1 MNRDKIKRV
10 KLIIEYDGR
19 NYHGFQIQN
28 NARTI
33 QAEIEN
39 AIFKLTGEK
48 VSIAAAGRTDAKVH
62 ALGQVIS
69 FDTSSTIPAERWKYA
84 LNSVLP
90 GDIRVRE
97 SSYVA
102 KDFHP
107 RFNAISKVYHYL
119 IYRQEKGAVFYRHY
133 AWINSDYLNIDEM
146 KRASNFIIGTYDFRS
161 FCSSGSSVKNFTRTV
176 KKLEIIDEFPFLWFK
191 IEADGF
197 LYNMVRIITGT
208 LVEIGQGKYPAG
220 EMKNIIE
227 ARDRN
232 RAGITAPPQ
241 GLYLI
246 EVKY

>member
-1 MNRDKIKRV
+1 MNRGEIKRV
-10 KLIIEYDGR
+10 KLVLEYDGTH
-19 NYHGFQIQN
+19 YHGFQVQK
-28 NARTI
+28 NAHTI
-33 QAEIEN
+33 QAELEN

-48 VSIAAAGRTDAKVH
+48 AALAAAGRTDAGVH
-62 ALGQVIS
+62 ALGQVVA
-69 FDTSSTIPAERWKYA
+69 FNTSSGIPPERWKYA

-90 GDIRVRE
+90 PDIRVRE
-97 SSYVA
+97 SSYVD

-107 RFNAISKVYHYL
+107 RFHAVSKVYQYL
-119 IYRQEKGAVFYRHY
+119 IYRQEKGDVFYRHY
-133 AWINSDYLNIDEM
+133 AWIKSDPLDVQAM
-146 KRASNFIIGTYDFRS
+146 KKAALFIVGTHDFRS

-176 KKLEIIDEFPFLWFK
+176 KRLEIAEEFPFLRLQ

-208 LVEIGQGKYPAG
+208 LVEIGEGRYPAE
-220 EMKNIIE
+220 EMKNIIT

-241 GLYLI
+241 GLYLM